1 MKKINN
7 YILIGLTAL
16 IIQSCSAPK
25 VTIPNDVLSKENMV
39 AILTDIHLAES
50 AVTLKF
56 TNKDTSMLQA
66 AEYNNFIFK
75 NHKTTK
81 EQFNKSYDFYVAHPD
96 ILNKIYDDVLT
107 ELSKKQGEAAKKN

>member
-1 MKKINN
+1 MKKNLASVL
-7 YILIGLTAL
+7 ILLMAL
-16 IIQSCSAPK
+16 LIYSCSAPK
-25 VTIPNDVLSKENMV
+25 VIIPKDILSKENMV

-56 TNKDTSMLQA
+56 TNKDTSMYQA
-66 AEYNNFIFK
+66 AEYTDFICK

-81 EQFNKSYDFYVAHPD
+81 EQFNKSYDFYISHPEL
-96 ILNKIYDDVLT
+96 LNKIYDDVLT